1 MPIHRPLNIATNL
14 ICELPGFDE
23 YVDINQQV
31 QHIAKLFSSNP
42 KLPGIIV
49 TDHYQFVGMISRDRC
64 FEALGRPFGIEL
76 FNKLSVKQFFFRL
89 GINTLVLPADTT
101 IDMAV
106 RSALMRNHDELY
118 DPIIVRETDHFYL
131 VDMHTLLIRQSEL
144 LSQLNDDFHQ
154 LSICDPLTNINN
166 RRGLFEVAQLL
177 INESWIKKGS
187 LSLMMI
193 DIDHFKKVNDQYG
206 HSTGD
211 RVIVSECKKLIRQT
225 DVIGRFGGEEFV
237 VVLPD
242 TETETAILIAER
254 IRSRIENLL
263 FLANGESINFTVSIG
278 ISQITNT
285 DGSLDTL
292 IIQADQALY
301 YAKRSGRNR
310 VAMWDQK
317 SIEASR
323 SIDSGIEN
331 KSIKVRRVN
340 NRISAGKIFDE
351 TINGWVHAIEL
362 RDKEAVGHAHRVAN
376 LTMDLAQRI
385 GIRDQKLDDLRRG
398 ALLHDIGKIAIPDE
412 ILFKPGKLT
421 DDEWEIMKKHPDY
434 AYEMLTPISFL
445 QNSLDIPYCHY
456 EHWDG
461 TGYPRDL
468 REFENP
474 IAARIFTVIDVWDAL
489 SSDRCYR
496 KAWNQADVQDYIIQN
511 KGLLFDPEIVDIFLS
526 LLRSQYETDDIS
538 LVTPFTQREF
548 HFNETQ
554 MERS

>member
-1 MPIHRPLNIATNL
+1 
-14 ICELPGFDE
+14 
-23 YVDINQQV
+23 
-31 QHIAKLFSSNP
+31 
-42 KLPGIIV
+42 
-49 TDHYQFVGMISRDRC
+49 
-64 FEALGRPFGIEL
+64 
-76 FNKLSVKQFFFRL
+76 
-89 GINTLVLPADTT
+89 
-101 IDMAV
+101 
-106 RSALMRNHDELY
+106 
-118 DPIIVRETDHFYL
+118 
-131 VDMHTLLIRQSEL
+131 
-144 LSQLNDDFHQ
+144 
-154 LSICDPLTNINN
+154 
-166 RRGLFEVAQLL
+166 
-177 INESWIKKGS
+177 
-187 LSLMMI
+187 
-193 DIDHFKKVNDQYG
+193 
-206 HSTGD
+206 
-211 RVIVSECKKLIRQT
+211 
-225 DVIGRFGGEEFV
+225 
-237 VVLPD
+237 
-242 TETETAILIAER
+242 
-254 IRSRIENLL
+254 
-263 FLANGESINFTVSIG
+263 
-278 ISQITNT
+278 
-285 DGSLDTL
+285 
-292 IIQADQALY
+292 
-301 YAKRSGRNR
+301 
-310 VAMWDQK
+310 MWDQK

-340 NRISAGKIFDE
+340 NRISVGKIFDE

-445 QNSLDIPYCHY
+445 QNSLDIPYCHH

-461 TGYPRDL
+461 TGYPRGL
-468 REFENP
+468 RECEIP
-474 IAARIFTVIDVWDAL
+474 ISARIFTVIDVWDAL